1 MNRHLQSTSNPHK
14 VTAAQVGLDKVK
26 NVSTD
31 DQTPTYTEASTLT
44 RLTSGEKLSVAFGKI
59 SRAITDLISHVSNR
73 SNPHKVTAS
82 QAGARAED
90 WLPTIADI
98 GAAPSGYGLGNYGTW
113 ISDLNLADKCGYYS
127 WTATAQNIPFA
138 YGNMFVIRR
147 SDGRITQV
155 GIDPYMEGHGGIV
168 VRHYTTSQWT
178 PWEWINPP
186 MNFGVE
192 YCTTDR
198 VGSARVYVKRISAGN
213 LANKGT
219 IKCSLPSGIS
229 VVGLTGYALSSSGG
243 YYPLPLLSFSSGAV
257 RSMMRKVNNDIEIVT
272 FDDCSAYTA
281 YVTVKYTKA

>member
-31 DQTPTYTEASTLT
+31 DQTPTYTAASTLT
-44 RLTSGEKLSVAFGKI
+44 GLTSGEKLSVAFGKI

-73 SNPHKVTAS
+73 SNPHGVTAA
-82 QAGARAED
+82 QAKARAED

-98 GAAPSGYGLGNYGTW
+98 GAAPSGYGLGSYGKW
-113 ISDLNLADKCGYYS
+113 VDDLNDADKSGYYS
-127 WTATAQNIPFA
+127 WTSTAQNIPFNH
-138 YGNMFVIRR
+138 GNMFVIRR
-147 SDGRITQV
+147 SDGRLTQI

-168 VRHYTTSQWT
+168 IRHYTTSQWT
-178 PWEWINPP
+178 MWEWINPP

-192 YCTTDR
+192 YATTER

-243 YYPLPLLSFSSGAV
+243 YYPLPLINFSSGAV
-257 RSMMRKVNNDIEIVT
+257 RAMMRNVNNNVEIVT